1 MCMNYFLK
9 SARLG
14 FRCWSSEDLTLAME
28 LWGNPAVNAL
38 IGGRFTPE
46 MVAARLAKEIEQM
59 KEYGMQ
65 YWPVFLLERDQHVG
79 CAGLRPYRMEEQMYE
94 LGVHLRPM
102 FWKRGLAKE
111 AGHTVID
118 YAFSRL
124 NAKALFAGH
133 HPSNEAS
140 RQLLLRLGFIRSHDE
155 LYPPTGL
162 MHPSYLLRK
171 T

>member
-1 MCMNYFLK
+1 MNYFLK
-9 SARLG
+9 TARLG
-14 FRCWSSEDLTLAME
+14 FRCWSPEDLTLAME
-28 LWGNPAVNAL
+28 LWGDPEVNAL

-46 MVAARLAKEIEQM
+46 LVRARLEKEIEQM
-59 KEYGMQ
+59 KEHGMQ
-65 YWPVFLLERDQHVG
+65 YWPIFLLERGQHVG
-79 CAGLRPYRMEEQMYE
+79 CSGLRPYRMDEQVYE
-94 LGVHLRPM
+94 LGVHLRPV
-102 FWKRGLAKE
+102 FWRRGLAEE
-111 AGHTVID
+111 AGHAVIE
-118 YAFSRL
+118 YAFRRL

-140 RQLLLRLGFIRSHDE
+140 RKLLWKLGFIRGQDE